1 MRGFSGKQLTGL
13 FITGAAIGA
22 AAALLLA
29 PKTGAQT
36 RKDIRKISKRAVGQL
51 DDLQSDIREQLT
63 DGYQQVKKILR
74 TA

>member
-36 RKDIRKISKRAVGQL
+36 RKDIRRFSKKAADQL

-63 DGYQQVKKILR
+63 DGYQQVKRILK

>member
-13 FITGAAIGA
+13 FITGAALGA
-22 AAALLLA
+22 AAGLLLA

-36 RKDIRKISKRAVGQL
+36 RKDIRRISKRAVGQL

-63 DGYQQVKKILR
+63 DGYQQVKRILK

>member
-13 FITGAAIGA
+13 FITGAALGVA
-22 AAALLLA
+22 AGLILA

-36 RKDIRKISKRAVGQL
+36 RKDIRRISKRAVGQL

-63 DGYQQVKKILR
+63 DGYQQVKRILK